1 LEALQSKPSATIKC
15 LSCRKMSDEDETKI
29 FGKISSRQRGAEEEG
44 KSLSS
49 CSFWQIDITNW
60 EEIVEEK
67 KEKTFNFPI
76 KLSKEDAIKELMRNI
91 SELCQCEA
99 VENNNNLENYSK
111 KTLNPEET
119 QQLLADIDD
128 GLIKVKKNAEG
139 KQEVD
144 KKETQQLLADIDD
157 GLIKV
162 KKNAEGKQEVDKKVG
177 EFRDKI
183 DNALSN
189 ELGALFPNQGPEK
202 VKQALKKLSEELE
215 KERSEYKAKLE
226 GLQNTVIEASRKSN
240 SSNYSEVIGKI
251 SESINGENGLI
262 MSCTKSVAGGGHF
275 VDKTIDKVDNARE
288 DLKDFSEHIADNT
301 ADLIKEGMS
310 DLTKVA
316 EGFFNIFHDKAKPL
330 EEKLKASETYIET
343 LQQQVARRDKQLEE
357 QSKDF
362 KQRLENRDE
371 RIEKKDARIET
382 LEKQV
387 EKLMNAQLE
396 HLSTHSHI
404 EQ

>member
-144 KKETQQLLADIDD
+144 KK
-157 GLIKV
+157 
-162 KKNAEGKQEVDKKVG
+162 VG

-189 ELGALFPNQGPEK
+189 ELG
-202 VKQALKKLSEELE
+202 
-215 KERSEYKAKLE
+215 
-226 GLQNTVIEASRKSN
+226 
-240 SSNYSEVIGKI
+240 
-251 SESINGENGLI
+251 
-262 MSCTKSVAGGGHF
+262 
-275 VDKTIDKVDNARE
+275 
-288 DLKDFSEHIADNT
+288 
-301 ADLIKEGMS
+301 
-310 DLTKVA
+310 
-316 EGFFNIFHDKAKPL
+316 
-330 EEKLKASETYIET
+330 
-343 LQQQVARRDKQLEE
+343 
-357 QSKDF
+357 
-362 KQRLENRDE
+362 
-371 RIEKKDARIET
+371 
-382 LEKQV
+382 
-387 EKLMNAQLE
+387 
-396 HLSTHSHI
+396 
-404 EQ
+404 